1 MTNQQIK
8 ALQSIGKGI
17 IESCNIDSIGA
28 PSGVIYAALMGHGAS
43 LNMFYYFLITV
54 NVVIILY
61 LIYAVATVIFE
72 LAEEEKKDL
81 KIDTI
86 ANFPK

>member
-28 PSGVIYAALMGHGAS
+28 PSGAIYAALMGHGAS
-43 LNMFYYFLITV
+43 LNQFNQLWIHLF
-54 NVVIILY
+54 VV
-61 LIYAVATVIFE
+61 VF
-72 LAEEEKKDL
+72 
-81 KIDTI
+81 
-86 ANFPK
+86 

>member
-28 PSGVIYAALMGHGAS
+28 PSGVIYSALMGHGAT
-43 LNMFYYFLITV
+43 LNQFQSIMDTLVKHGFLTHDYDSHV
-54 NVVIILY
+54 Y
-61 LIYAVATVIFE
+61 HATPSG
-72 LAEEEKKDL
+72 LAW
-81 KIDTI
+81 
-86 ANFPK
+86 ANKV

>member
-28 PSGVIYAALMGHGAS
+28 PSGVIYSALMGHGAS
-43 LNMFYYFLITV
+43 LNQFQSIMDTLVKHGFLTHDYDSHV
-54 NVVIILY
+54 Y
-61 LIYAVATVIFE
+61 HATSNG
-72 LAEEEKKDL
+72 LAWAN
-81 KIDTI
+81 KI
-86 ANFPK
+86 

>member
-28 PSGVIYAALMGHGAS
+28 PSGVIYSALMGHGAT
-43 LNMFYYFLITV
+43 LNQFNSIMDTLVKHGFLTHDYDSHV
-54 NVVIILY
+54 Y
-61 LIYAVATVIFE
+61 HATPSG
-72 LAEEEKKDL
+72 LAW
-81 KIDTI
+81 
-86 ANFPK
+86 ANKV

>member
-28 PSGVIYAALMGHGAS
+28 PSGVIYSALMGHGAS
-43 LNMFYYFLITV
+43 LNQFQSIMDTLVKHGFLTHDYDSHV
-54 NVVIILY
+54 Y
-61 LIYAVATVIFE
+61 HATPSG
-72 LAEEEKKDL
+72 LAW
-81 KIDTI
+81 
-86 ANFPK
+86 ANKV

>member
-28 PSGVIYAALMGHGAS
+28 PSGAIYAALMGHGAS
-43 LNMFYYFLITV
+43 LNQFNSIMDTLVKHGFLTHDSECHT
-54 NVVIILY
+54 Y
-61 LIYAVATVIFE
+61 HATDSGM
-72 LAEEEKKDL
+72 AW
-81 KIDTI
+81 
-86 ANFPK
+86 ANKVGA

>member
-28 PSGVIYAALMGHGAS
+28 PSGAIYSALIGHGAS
-43 LNMFYYFLITV
+43 LNQFQSIMDTLVKHGFLTHDYD
-54 NVVIILY
+54 NHTY
-61 LIYAVATVIFE
+61 HATPSG
-72 LAEEEKKDL
+72 LAW
-81 KIDTI
+81 
-86 ANFPK
+86 ANKV

>member
-28 PSGVIYAALMGHGAS
+28 PSGAIYAALMGHGAS
-43 LNMFYYFLITV
+43 LNQFNQLWIPLF
-54 NVVIILY
+54 VV
-61 LIYAVATVIFE
+61 VF
-72 LAEEEKKDL
+72 
-81 KIDTI
+81 
-86 ANFPK
+86 

>member
-28 PSGVIYAALMGHGAS
+28 PSSVIYAALMAHGAS
-43 LNMFYYFLITV
+43 LNQFQSIMNTLVRSGFLTHDTDCQT
-54 NVVIILY
+54 Y
-61 LIYAVATVIFE
+61 HATDSGI
-72 LAEEEKKDL
+72 AWSN
-81 KIDTI
+81 KI
-86 ANFPK
+86 N